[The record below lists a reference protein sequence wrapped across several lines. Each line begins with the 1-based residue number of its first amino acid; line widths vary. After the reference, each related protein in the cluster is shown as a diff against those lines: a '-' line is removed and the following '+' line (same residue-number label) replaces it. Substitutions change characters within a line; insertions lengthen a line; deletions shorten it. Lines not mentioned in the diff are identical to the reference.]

1 MSTEPKPSA
10 SGVGTPAS
18 KPIPD
23 VANST
28 PSPKPK
34 KNPAF
39 AAMGIPS
46 FKAKLPGPKWMA
58 FWCVVAAGI
67 GGVVYDKREQN
78 KIRDKYCELVKQRLQ
93 ESSTNNDYPWY
104 MKSRKISVFIAPPPN
119 DYLETSMKTWRRF
132 IKPVLYSSGID
143 YELFTTDTQGAL
155 RLQVSREIRN
165 LRKSILEHEAEL
177 EKLRQEQKLH
187 ASYRYKINHAWKEF
201 KNWNTTNIWNRITK
215 KNSAGEQEVVDPVE
229 EMIQA
234 KKFKAEFD
242 LKNLLGVFY
251 DNEDMVKHA
260 KSVTEDSLQGDAA
273 LAGGVLCLGRGA
285 YKEYLAGI
293 NEGLLGPLEMPE
305 SVKADLEAKKE
316 EWRELQRKNFP
327 DQLLDETKM
336 PDYVPKS
343 FLENNDTH
351 AFTYPPPEVNDK
363 VRDSETNI
371 PYFFKQPLICIPQPI
386 ISGLV
391 NFPRKVYRFYTKRY
405 LVEEYCRYATSVVL
419 QDVRPFAQEDLLM
432 GKTEEEDEWPSGWVK
447 TGVSKN
453 SEWVQ
458 PAACDSRILKDL
470 LTYNT
475 DSVPYLYSSFN

>member
-1 MSTEPKPSA
+1 MSSEQKPTAVDSSKVAPKVTSA
-10 SGVGTPAS
+10 VTTPELS
-18 KPIPD
+18 
-23 VANST
+23 V
-28 PSPKPK
+28 KPK

-78 KIRDKYCELVKQRLQ
+78 KIREKYCELVKQRLE
-93 ESSTNNDYPWY
+93 ESNNNKNYPWY

-177 EKLRQEQKLH
+177 EKLRQEQELH
-187 ASYRYKINHAWKEF
+187 ASYKYKINHAWELI
-201 KNWNTTNIWNRITK
+201 KNGNTAKLWNRLTR
-215 KNSAGEQEVVDPVE
+215 KNSATEQEVMDPVE
-229 EMIQA
+229 EMIQG

-251 DNEDMVKHA
+251 DNEDMAKHA
-260 KSVTEDSLQGDAA
+260 KSITEDSLQDDVV

-305 SVKADLEAKKE
+305 SVAADLEAKKE

-343 FLENNDTH
+343 FLENKDTQT
-351 AFTYPPPEVNDK
+351 FTYPPPELKGK

-371 PYFFKQPLICIPQPI
+371 PYFFKQPLICVPQPI

-419 QDVRPFAQEDLLM
+419 QDVRPFTQQDLVS

-447 TGVSKN
+447 TGISKN

-470 LTYNT
+470 STYNT
-475 DSVPYLYSSFN
+475 ESVPYLYSSAK